1 MKDSSMNKTIHTAK
15 TALLALG
22 ASFALALPAL
32 AQDHSDHSAHAHHG
46 AAAATPAAGGA
57 QAALTAGEITRI
69 DARTGKLTIRHED
82 IKNLDMP
89 AMTMVFA
96 LKNAQKTAAFK
107 PGDKVLFAAE
117 DEGGTLTITHIQP
130 AS

>member
-22 ASFALALPAL
+22 ASFALTLPAL
-32 AQDHSDHSAHAHHG
+32 AQDHSGHAHHG
-46 AAAATPAAGGA
+46 AAAATPAARDA

-96 LKNAQKTAAFK
+96 LKNAQKAAAFK
-107 PGDKVLFAAE
+107 PGDKVLFMAE

-130 AS
+130 TS